1 VFSSSFDVDDERSSS
16 LLALGGRNPRPVLMR
31 TKKSRTTPFS
41 LFFTLEFARTRIY
54 KTWVRKEKAPGLSV
68 NERTNP
74 TLCAEGTR

>member
-1 VFSSSFDVDDERSSS
+1 
-16 LLALGGRNPRPVLMR
+16 M
-31 TKKSRTTPFS
+31 KKFLFFESRTTPFS
-41 LFFTLEFARTRIY
+41 FFFTLEFAHTRTY